1 MQQTNQTSTLF
12 ETLLFDLKMNNEVWL
27 AKQLEAVI
35 KDEVIND
42 RWILTFNNK
51 ENYYNFIKHWFDDT
65 DGVSDN
71 MRQVLREYVTRI
83 HGSVKLCLKV
93 DPYSWIK

>member
-35 KDEVIND
+35 EDEVIND

-51 ENYYNFIKHWFDDT
+51 ENYYNFIKHWFDDP

>member
-1 MQQTNQTSTLF
+1 MQQTNQTSALF

-35 KDEVIND
+35 EDEVIND

-51 ENYYNFIKHWFDDT
+51 ENYYNFIKHWFDDP

>member
-1 MQQTNQTSTLF
+1 MQQTNQTSALF

-65 DGVSDN
+65 DGFSDN
-71 MRQVLREYVTRI
+71 MRQILREYVNRI
-83 HGSVKLCLKV
+83 HGAIKLCLKV

>member
-1 MQQTNQTSTLF
+1 MQQTNQTSALF
-12 ETLLFDLKMNNEVWL
+12 ETLLFDLKMNSEVWL

-35 KDEVIND
+35 KDEVID
-42 RWILTFNNK
+42 GRWIMTFNTK

>member
-1 MQQTNQTSTLF
+1 MQQTNQTSALF

-35 KDEVIND
+35 KDEVID
-42 RWILTFNNK
+42 GRWIMTFNNK
-51 ENYYNFIKHWFDDT
+51 ENYDNFIKHWFNDT
-65 DGVSDN
+65 DGFSDN

-83 HGSVKLCLKV
+83 HGSIKLCLKV

>member
-1 MQQTNQTSTLF
+1 MQQTNQTSALF

-35 KDEVIND
+35 EDEVIND
-42 RWILTFNNK
+42 RWILTFDSK

-65 DGVSDN
+65 DGFSDN

-83 HGSVKLCLKV
+83 HGSIKLCLKV

>member
-51 ENYYNFIKHWFDDT
+51 ENYYNFIKHWFDDS
-65 DGVSDN
+65 DGFSDN

>member
-42 RWILTFNNK
+42 RCILTFNNK
-51 ENYYNFIKHWFDDT
+51 ENHYNFIKHWFDDT

>member
-27 AKQLEAVI
+27 TKQLEAVI

-42 RWILTFNNK
+42 RWILIFNNK

>member
-42 RWILTFNNK
+42 RWILIFNNK
-51 ENYYNFIKHWFDDT
+51 KNYYNFIKHWFDDT

>member
-1 MQQTNQTSTLF
+1 MQQTNQTSALF

-65 DGVSDN
+65 DGFSDN
-71 MRQVLREYVTRI
+71 MRQILREYVTRI
-83 HGSVKLCLKV
+83 HGAIKLCLKV

>member
-42 RWILTFNNK
+42 RWILIFNNK

>member
-27 AKQLEAVI
+27 TKQLEAVI

-42 RWILTFNNK
+42 RWILIFNNK
-51 ENYYNFIKHWFDDT
+51 KNYYNFIKHWFDDT

-93 DPYSWIK
+93 DPDSLKK

>member
-35 KDEVIND
+35 EDEVIND

-51 ENYYNFIKHWFDDT
+51 ENYYNFIKHWFDDS
-65 DGVSDN
+65 DGFSDN

-83 HGSVKLCLKV
+83 HGSIKLCLKV

>member
-12 ETLLFDLKMNNEVWL
+12 ETLLFDLKMNSEVWL

-35 KDEVIND
+35 KDEVID
-42 RWILTFNNK
+42 GRWIMTFNTK

>member
-35 KDEVIND
+35 EDEVIND
-42 RWILTFNNK
+42 RWILTFDSK

-65 DGVSDN
+65 DGFSDN

-83 HGSVKLCLKV
+83 HGSIKLCLKV